1 MGRNQEL
8 DWGKALYNK
17 KAILLLFFFSKEF
30 LWVFLTYHHNFLCII
45 IIHILS
51 GLGLFFEIRE
61 RFKLQIKKKSW
72 IKKYIT
78 DDMIITLFLN
88 VERSD
93 NFLSDKIML
102 VFRYEK

>member
-30 LWVFLTYHHNFLCII
+30 FWVFLTYHHNFLCII

-51 GLGLFFEIRE
+51 GLGLFFL
-61 RFKLQIKKKSW
+61 RFVKDLSYKLRKNLGSKNISQ
-72 IKKYIT
+72 
-78 DDMIITLFLN
+78 MI
-88 VERSD
+88 
-93 NFLSDKIML
+93 
-102 VFRYEK
+102 